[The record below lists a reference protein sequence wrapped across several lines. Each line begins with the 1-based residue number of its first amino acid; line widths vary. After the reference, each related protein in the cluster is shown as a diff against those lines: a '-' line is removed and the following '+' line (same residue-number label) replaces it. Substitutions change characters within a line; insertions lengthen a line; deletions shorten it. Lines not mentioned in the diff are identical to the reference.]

1 MQKIQYKWKN
11 PDHPSPKRSL
21 LTNFAKR
28 AAHYARLPEDF
39 DWTLE
44 VEFVNDAIMTRR
56 NEELLGHEGTTDV
69 ITFCY
74 FDDEF
79 PEMLEGETAIE
90 LIVNPDAAQRE
101 GDKRKNSSYS
111 RETALY
117 VVHGLLHSAGEDD
130 LDPVSRKRMRRRERE
145 VMAALEKEGIIW
157 EQLFPER
164 QQ

>member
-11 PDHPSPKRSL
+11 QSHPKPQRSKL
-21 LTNFAKR
+21 QNFAVR
-28 AAHYARLPEDF
+28 AAHYARLPEEF
-39 DWTLE
+39 GWVLS
-44 VEFVNDAIMTRR
+44 VEFVNDNIMAKR
-56 NEELLGHEGTTDV
+56 NWDLLGHEGTTDV

-90 LIVNPDAAQRE
+90 LIVNPDAAGRE
-101 GDKRKNSSYS
+101 GAKRKNSSYA

-145 VMAALEKEGIIW
+145 VLAALEKEGFVWQEI
-157 EQLFPER
+157 FPGE
-164 QQ
+164 

>member
-1 MQKIQYKWKN
+1 MQKIKYKWKN
-11 PDHPSPKRSL
+11 CTHPSPKRKLISE
-21 LTNFAKR
+21 FAEK
-28 AAHYARLPEDF
+28 AAYYARLPEDF
-39 DWTLE
+39 DWILE
-44 VEFVNDAIMTRR
+44 VEFVNDAIMTKR

-90 LIVNPDAAQRE
+90 LIVNPDAAKRE

-130 LDPVSRKRMRRRERE
+130 LDPVSRRRMRRRERE
-145 VMAALEKEGIIW
+145 VMAALEKDGFIW
-157 EQLFPER
+157 EELFPESE
-164 QQ
+164 

>member
-11 PDHPSPKRSL
+11 QSHPAPLKSKVNL
-21 LTNFAKR
+21 FAQR

-39 DWTLE
+39 DWLLS
-44 VEFVNDAIMTRR
+44 VEFVNDRIMTKR
-56 NEELLGHEGTTDV
+56 NWDLLGHEGTTDV

-74 FDDEF
+74 FDEEF

-101 GDKRKNSSYS
+101 GEKRKNSSYS

-130 LDPVSRKRMRRRERE
+130 LDPVSRRRMRRRERE
-145 VMAALEKEGIIW
+145 VMTALQNEGFVW
-157 EQLFPER
+157 EELFPEK
-164 QQ
+164 

>member
-11 PDHPSPKRSL
+11 PEHPAPKRSML
-21 LTNFAKR
+21 NSFAAR
-28 AAHYARLPEDF
+28 AAHYARLPENF
-39 DWTLE
+39 NWILSVE
-44 VEFVNDAIMTRR
+44 VVNDAVMTRR

-74 FDDEF
+74 FDDQF
-79 PEMLEGETAIE
+79 PEMLEDETAIE

-101 GDKRKNSSYS
+101 GNKRKNSSYS

-130 LDPVSRKRMRRRERE
+130 LDPVSRRRMRRRERE
-145 VMAALEKEGIIW
+145 VMTALEKEGFIW
-157 EQLFPER
+157 EELFPER
-164 QQ
+164 